1 MSWVRKLILPCHEDV
16 YHSISTNHT
25 LAEVSTN
32 YWIISATEVV
42 RGDEQRKAK
51 LGTEVIAP
59 LLAIRMKMYLGL
71 FTNTA
76 VDYARPL
83 ITIQGRS
90 TRRAKRIWVKIGS
103 SSQHHRRLSSGCL
116 IHQLIHICGLIK
128 KGKDIKRELQTRK
141 SCCMNFVR
149 SN

>member
-1 MSWVRKLILPCHEDV
+1 MPWVRKLILPCHEDV

-42 RGDEQRKAK
+42 RGDEQRKTK

-90 TRRAKRIWVKIGS
+90 TRRAKRYLGEDRIKQS
-103 SSQHHRRLSSGCL
+103 TSQKSVQCL
-116 IHQLIHICGLIK
+116 IHQLIHILVVLMK
-128 KGKDIKRELQTRK
+128 
-141 SCCMNFVR
+141 
-149 SN
+149 